1 MYKRILLV
9 DDDKDDGELFG
20 EALQEVDASVT
31 FKHLHDERKAYETLG
46 EWPVESP
53 DLIFLDINMPA
64 VSGWDLLRKIRND
77 ESLKHV
83 PVIMYTT
90 SSQNKEARLAEELK
104 ATGFITKPTDFRL
117 LVKMLTDIMRTPGD
131 LLQQL
136 LKEFRNKTP

>member
-9 DDDKDDGELFG
+9 DDDKDDGDLFG
-20 EALQEVDASVT
+20 EALQQVDASVT
-31 FKHLHDERKAYETLG
+31 FKHLHDERKAFESLSN
-46 EWPVESP
+46 WPADSP

-77 ESLKHV
+77 ETLKHV

-90 SSQNKEARLAEELK
+90 SSQIKEARLAEELK
-104 ATGFITKPTDFRL
+104 ATGFITKPSDFRL
-117 LVKMLTDIMRTPGD
+117 LVNMLTDILRTPGD

-136 LKEFRNKTP
+136 LKEFRHRAF